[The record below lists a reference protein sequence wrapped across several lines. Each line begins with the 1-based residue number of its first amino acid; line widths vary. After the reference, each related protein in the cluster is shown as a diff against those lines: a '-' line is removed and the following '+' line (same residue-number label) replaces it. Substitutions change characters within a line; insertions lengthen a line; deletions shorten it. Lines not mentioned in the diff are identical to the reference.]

1 MARSEAAIR
10 AVWKFPFAVGANIII
25 KMPPGSEIVHMECQI
40 EQPCLWAIVDL
51 NRTEENP
58 EFRVFGVFGTGHVI
72 SDPSLEYVGT
82 FLTLGGAFVG
92 HVFEQKEE
100 ESDVKE

>member
-1 MARSEAAIR
+1 MAMSDTSLR
-10 AVWKFPFAVGANIII
+10 AVWKFPLNIGANIII
-25 KMPPGSEIVHMECQI
+25 KMPPGSEIVHVECQR

-51 NRTEENP
+51 NRTEEDP

-72 SDPSLEYVGT
+72 SDSSLEYVGT
-82 FLTLGGAFVG
+82 FLTFGGAFVG

-100 ESDVKE
+100 KSDAKE